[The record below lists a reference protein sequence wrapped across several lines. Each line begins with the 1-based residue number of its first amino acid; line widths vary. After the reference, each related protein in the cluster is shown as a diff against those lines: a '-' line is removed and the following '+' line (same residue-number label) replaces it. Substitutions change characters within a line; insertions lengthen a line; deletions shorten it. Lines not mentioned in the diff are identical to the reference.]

1 MLYRVQ
7 VSKTS
12 VMAFFVDELHKNAV
26 AVSTKKKTHIRYNN
40 GREVERA
47 L

>member
-12 VMAFFVDELHKNAV
+12 VMAFFVDELQKNAV
-26 AVSTKKKTHIRYNN
+26 CVSTKKKAHIRYNN